1 MILFIINLLTIL
13 LLTLVII
20 NLNKKENFNNYNYNS
35 SSCFGKRNG
44 VSGCRDCCSK
54 VGDTDYRKCVSSC
67 MIY

>member
-1 MILFIINLLTIL
+1 MILFIINLLIIL
-13 LLTLVII
+13 LLILVII
-20 NLNKKENFNNYNYNS
+20 NLNKKENFNNYNS